1 MDILVTAEF
10 DSVDLAD
17 LASHKVRHLDG
28 VNRVDIIKNRF
39 ARGDG
44 DEIESVLPVTPIGS
58 GYSNLGISF
67 TANLVPVAYGPDIYH
82 NETNEKRDALLKA
95 EVADSAAAAK
105 VSSILTSQGGRHVK
119 VIDEK

>member
-1 MDILVTAEF
+1 MDIFVTAEF

-28 VNRVDIIKNRF
+28 VKNVDIIKNRL
-39 ARGDG
+39 AKDKD

-58 GYSNLGISF
+58 GYSNLSLSF
-67 TANLVPVAYGPDIYH
+67 AADLVPEAYGPDIYN
-82 NETNEKRDALLKA
+82 NETNKRRDALLKA
-95 EVADSAAAAK
+95 EVIDSAAAAK

-119 VIDEK
+119 VANQR